1 MITASDILEGPN
13 AVRRRDGIIAF
24 ADDAIASIS
33 DHQASGPRRLVIPGL
48 VNAHDHARPMSPTSF
63 GAAARPLETWLL
75 RLAAMPA
82 TDPYLAALAAFGRAA
97 RAGCV
102 SIMAHYTRLHG
113 PMPAPD
119 EAALVAKAAGDI
131 GVRATFALAMRD
143 RNPLV
148 YGNGASVLAEMSP
161 PAEAEID
168 KLFGQVALPFGEQI
182 ALAEACAAAAQN
194 PMFTVQYG
202 PAGVQWCSNALLE
215 AVADAS
221 ARTGRRVHMH
231 LLETQ
236 SQRAF
241 ADANYSQ
248 GVVQYLKDIGLLSP
262 RLTLAHCVHARP
274 AELELIA
281 QSGATIVTNF
291 SSNLH
296 LRSGI
301 APIAEAIA
309 RGCRVAIGID
319 ASALD
324 EDDDA
329 LREMRLGHFAHGG
342 FGFGPTV
349 GRETFLMSTVG
360 HGRHANGVPGSGAL
374 MAGEA
379 ADMVVLDLDRLDR
392 DAIMPVDPLDYLFAR
407 ANASHITEVVVAGRS
422 IVRDGRL
429 LHVDLEAVHEELR
442 ARYRRDMPGKAGF
455 LAAWPQIE
463 TAVSRYF
470 RDNAGCC

>member
-1 MITASDILEGPN
+1 MIIASDILEGPG
-13 AVRRRDGIIAF
+13 AVRTRDRSIAV
-24 ADDAIASIS
+24 ADDTIASIT
-33 DHQASGPRRLVIPGL
+33 DHRANGPRRLVIPGL
-48 VNAHDHARPMSPTSF
+48 VNAHDHARPLSPTSF

-82 TDPYLAALAAFGRAA
+82 TDPHLAALAAFGRAA
-97 RAGCV
+97 RTGCV
-102 SIMAHYTRLHG
+102 SVMAHYTRLHG
-113 PMPAPD
+113 PMPVPD
-119 EAALVAKAAGDI
+119 EAALVAKAAGEI
-131 GVRATFALAMRD
+131 GLRATFALAMRD

-148 YGNGASVLAEMSP
+148 YGDGAAVRAEMP
-161 PAEAEID
+161 LPAQAQID
-168 KLFGQVALPFGEQI
+168 KLFGQAALPFGEQI
-182 ALAEACAAAAQN
+182 ALADACAAAAQN
-194 PMFTVQYG
+194 SMFTVQYG

-215 AVADAS
+215 AVAEAS

-262 RLTLAHCVHARP
+262 RLALAHCVYARP
-274 AELELIA
+274 AELEMIA
-281 QSGATIVTNF
+281 TSGATIVSNF

-301 APIAEAIA
+301 APIGEALA

-319 ASALD
+319 GSALD

-342 FGFGPTV
+342 FGFGSAV
-349 GRETFLMSTVG
+349 SRETFLMSTVAY
-360 HGRHANGVPGSGAL
+360 GRHANGVPGSGAL
-374 MAGEA
+374 AAGEA

-407 ANASHITEVVVAGRS
+407 ANGSHVAEVVVAGRS
-422 IVRDGRL
+422 IVSGGRL
-429 LHVDLEAVHEELR
+429 LHVDLDAVHAELR
-442 ARYRRDMPGKAGF
+442 ARYRRDMLGKEGF

-470 RDNAGCC
+470 RDSAGCC